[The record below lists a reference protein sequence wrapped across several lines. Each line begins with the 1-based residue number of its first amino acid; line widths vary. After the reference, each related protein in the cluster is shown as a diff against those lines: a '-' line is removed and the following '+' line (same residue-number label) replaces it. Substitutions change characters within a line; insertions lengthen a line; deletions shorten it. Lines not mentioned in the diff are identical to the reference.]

1 MKKIF
6 FPFLALLVLVS
17 CEKAVFSEED
27 SNEPKGNF
35 IVNVFEIEHTPFS
48 TLTRTAPANA
58 CTRLNFAVYQQDGTR
73 VKQVNQKLDDPDFG
87 TASFQLAQG
96 DYFLVVV
103 AHSSTN
109 DLKNSN
115 PTMTDPK
122 KIQFSN
128 AQGFTD
134 TFLWSGNITIGDEA
148 KEMSLSLRRIVALC
162 RFVITDDI
170 PENVNSMQ
178 FEYKGGSGAFNAYT
192 SFGSVNS
199 TQKVSYP
206 LTDGQKQFDLYTFLR
221 DAEGTIKL
229 TVTALDD
236 KNNVLNERSFD
247 VPLYQNQITWF
258 TGAFFDGS
266 GASSSTITDIDINTE
281 WAGEHHL
288 TF

>member
-58 CTRLNFAVYQQDGTR
+58 CTRFNFAVYQQDGTR
-73 VKQVNQKLDDPDFG
+73 VKQVNQKLEDPDFG
-87 TASFQLAQG
+87 TASFQLAEG
-96 DYFLVVV
+96 DYQLVVV
-103 AHSSTN
+103 AHSS
-109 DLKNSN
+109 DGN

-122 KIQFSN
+122 KVQFSN

-134 TFLWSGNITIGDEA
+134 TFLWSGKVTIGDEA

-162 RFVITDDI
+162 RFVITDDF
-170 PENVNSMQ
+170 PADVKTMR
-178 FEYKGGSGAFNAYT
+178 FYYTGGSGAFDAATGY
-192 SFGSVNS
+192 GSVNS
-199 TQKVSYP
+199 KQDVKFPVSA
-206 LTDGQKQFDLYTFLR
+206 TQKQFDLYTFLH

-247 VPLYQNQITWF
+247 VPLYQNQITWYS
-258 TGAFFDGS
+258 GAFFDGS
-266 GASSSTITDIDINTE
+266 GASSTTITDIDINTE

>member
-1 MKKIF
+1 
-6 FPFLALLVLVS
+6 
-17 CEKAVFSEED
+17 
-27 SNEPKGNF
+27 
-35 IVNVFEIEHTPFS
+35 
-48 TLTRTAPANA
+48 
-58 CTRLNFAVYQQDGTR
+58 
-73 VKQVNQKLDDPDFG
+73 
-87 TASFQLAQG
+87 
-96 DYFLVVV
+96 
-103 AHSSTN
+103 
-109 DLKNSN
+109 
-115 PTMTDPK
+115 MTDPK
-122 KIQFSN
+122 KVQFSN

-162 RFVITDDI
+162 RFVITDDF
-170 PENVNSMQ
+170 PADVKTMR
-178 FEYKGGSGAFNAYT
+178 FYYTGGSGAFDAATGY
-192 SFGSVNS
+192 GSVNS
-199 TQKVSYP
+199 KQDVKFTVSA
-206 LTDGQKQFDLYTFLR
+206 TQKQFDLYTFLH

-236 KNNVLNERSFD
+236 KDNVLNERSFE

>member
-1 MKKIF
+1 MKKII
-6 FPFLALLVLVS
+6 FPFLALFVLAS

-35 IVNVFEIEHTPFS
+35 IVNIFEIEHTPFS

-58 CTRLNFAVYQQDGTR
+58 CTRFNFAVYQQDGTR
-73 VKQVNQKLDDPDFG
+73 VKQVNQKLEDPDFG
-87 TASFQLAQG
+87 TASFQLAEG
-96 DYFLVVV
+96 DYQLVVV
-103 AHSSTN
+103 AHSS
-109 DLKNSN
+109 DGN

-122 KIQFSN
+122 KVQFSN

-162 RFVITDDI
+162 RFVITDDF
-170 PENVNSMQ
+170 PADVKTMR
-178 FEYKGGSGAFNAYT
+178 FYYTGGSGAFDAATGY
-192 SFGSVNS
+192 GSVNS
-199 TQKVSYP
+199 KQDVKFTVSA
-206 LTDGQKQFDLYTFLR
+206 TQKQFDLYTFLH

-236 KNNVLNERSFD
+236 KDNVLNERSFD

-266 GASSSTITDIDINTE
+266 GASSSTITDIDINTK

>member
-58 CTRLNFAVYQQDGTR
+58 CTRLNFAVFQQDGTR
-73 VKQVNQKLDDPDFG
+73 LKQINQKLEDPDFG
-87 TASFQLAQG
+87 TASFQLAEG

-103 AHSSTN
+103 AHSS
-109 DLKNSN
+109 DGN
-115 PTMTDPK
+115 PTMTDLK
-122 KIQFSN
+122 KIQFTN
-128 AQGFTD
+128 TQRFTD
-134 TFLWSGNITIGDEA
+134 TFLWSGNITIGDET

-162 RFVITDDI
+162 RFVITDDF
-170 PENVNSMQ
+170 PADVKTMR
-178 FEYKGGSGAFNAYT
+178 FYYTGGSGAFDAAT
-192 SFGSVNS
+192 GFGSVNS
-199 TQKVSYP
+199 KQDVKFTVSA
-206 LTDGQKQFDLYTFLR
+206 TQKQFDLYTFLH
-221 DAEGTIKL
+221 DVEGTIKL
-229 TVTALDD
+229 TVTALDEKD
-236 KNNVLNERSFD
+236 NVLNERSFD
-247 VPLYQNQITWF
+247 VPLYQNQITWYS
-258 TGAFFDGS
+258 GAFFDGS

>member
-58 CTRLNFAVYQQDGTR
+58 CTRFNFAVYQQDGTR
-73 VKQVNQKLDDPDFG
+73 VKQVNQKLEDPDFG
-87 TASFQLAQG
+87 TASFQLAEG
-96 DYFLVVV
+96 DYQLVVV
-103 AHSSTN
+103 AH
-109 DLKNSN
+109 NSDGN

-122 KIQFSN
+122 KVQFSN

-148 KEMSLSLRRIVALC
+148 KKMSLSLRRIVALC
-162 RFVITDDI
+162 RFVITDDF
-170 PENVNSMQ
+170 PADVKTMR
-178 FEYKGGSGAFNAYT
+178 FYYTGGSGAFDAATGY
-192 SFGSVNS
+192 GSVNS
-199 TQKVSYP
+199 KQDVKFTVSA
-206 LTDGQKQFDLYTFLR
+206 TQKQFDLYTFLH

-236 KNNVLNERSFD
+236 KDNVLNERSFE

>member
-58 CTRLNFAVYQQDGTR
+58 CTRFNFAVYQQDGTR
-73 VKQVNQKLDDPDFG
+73 VKQVNQKLEDPDFG
-87 TASFQLAQG
+87 TASFQLAEG
-96 DYFLVVV
+96 DYQLVVV
-103 AHSSTN
+103 AHSS
-109 DLKNSN
+109 DGN

-122 KIQFSN
+122 KVQFSN

-162 RFVITDDI
+162 RFVITDDF
-170 PENVNSMQ
+170 PADVKTMR
-178 FEYKGGSGAFNAYT
+178 FYYTGGSGAFDAATGY
-192 SFGSVNS
+192 GSVNS
-199 TQKVSYP
+199 KQDVKFTVSA
-206 LTDGQKQFDLYTFLR
+206 TQKQFDLYTFLH

-236 KNNVLNERSFD
+236 KDNVLNERSFE

>member
-35 IVNVFEIEHTPFS
+35 IVNIFEIEHTPFS

-58 CTRLNFAVYQQDGTR
+58 CTRFNFAVYQQDGTR
-73 VKQVNQKLDDPDFG
+73 VKQVNQKLEDPDFG
-87 TASFQLAQG
+87 TASFQLAEG
-96 DYFLVVV
+96 DYQLVVV
-103 AHSSTN
+103 AHSS
-109 DLKNSN
+109 DGN

-122 KIQFSN
+122 KVQFSN

-162 RFVITDDI
+162 RFVITDDF
-170 PENVNSMQ
+170 PADVKTMR
-178 FEYKGGSGAFNAYT
+178 FYYTGGSGAFDAATGY
-192 SFGSVNS
+192 GSVNS
-199 TQKVSYP
+199 KQDVKFTVSA
-206 LTDGQKQFDLYTFLR
+206 TQKQFDLYTFLH
-221 DAEGTIKL
+221 DVEGTIKL

-236 KNNVLNERSFD
+236 KDNVLNERSFE